1 MANPLA
7 LILLTAL
14 LVLLFFLAFGFTGC
28 QYLAQA
34 DDWPDDKTDE
44 TPPPQGPKYAE
55 IIENTPGFAAH
66 WPMNETIGA
75 TEAEVVGLPNLNAVY
90 VGNVVPGNPSAFIQ
104 KDPGNFAPSTDGSS
118 AYLEVPFSPQL
129 NLANGLPFSVEVWAR
144 PAAALPEGIEQVLIS
159 SHHISAGGNHRGY
172 EIAMIGTN
180 GPHATVRGRVF
191 SIDAPFVSNV
201 DITPTDGDDVAWRH
215 IVLTHSGSGMAG
227 DVLKLYVS
235 VEGVAGTLIN
245 EEPDAQYREVQAG
258 GQGERPLRFGAG
270 HLQEGGPEKFFAGL
284 IDEVAFYQT
293 ALGQTDVELHF
304 QAL

>member
-14 LVLLFFLAFGFTGC
+14 LVLLFFFAFGFTGC
-28 QYLAQA
+28 SSLAEV
-34 DDWPDDKTDE
+34 DPWPDGERPDQPE
-44 TPPPQGPKYAE
+44 GPKYADIVKE
-55 IIENTPGFAAH
+55 TPGFAAH
-66 WPMNETIGA
+66 WGMNETAGA
-75 TEAEVVGLPNLNAVY
+75 TEAAVDGLPNLNAVY
-90 VGNVVPGNPSAFIQ
+90 VGGVVPGSPGAFVQ
-104 KDPGNFAPSTDGSS
+104 KDPGNFAASLDGAT

-129 NLANGLPFSVEVWAR
+129 NLVNGLPFSVEVWVK
-144 PAAALPEGIEQVLIS
+144 PAAALPEGVEQILIS

-172 EIAMIGTN
+172 EIAMIGTS

-215 IVLTHSGSGMAG
+215 IVLTHNGGGMAG

-258 GQGERPLRFGAG
+258 GAGERPLRFGAG
-270 HLQEGGPEKFFAGL
+270 HLQEDGPEKFFAGL

-293 ALGQTDVELHF
+293 ALGDTDVELHF
-304 QAL
+304 QALQ